1 MHSATSYNTADF
13 SMIRLRK
20 ITNVGFRHVFLVYF
34 YHRLMMGSMLPT
46 WFLSMWISNTAA
58 VAMMLPILEAI
69 MEQLDPDII
78 NQKGNRDKVS
88 TPLVILCQMLPLI
101 YLLMLSIYSYS
112 LSI

>member
-1 MHSATSYNTADF
+1 MC
-13 SMIRLRK
+13 
-20 ITNVGFRHVFLVYF
+20 FRVFFNY
-34 YHRLMMGSMLPT
+34 RLMMGSMLPT

-88 TPLVILCQMLPLI
+88 TPLVILCQRLPLI
-101 YLLMLSIYSYS
+101 YLFVLSIYIFTLELYS